1 MAQPE
6 TLPGPSTRLPDPRLV
21 EALAFDAPYVV
32 DKLVKDRIA
41 DTLAEAGQLFSEA
54 KRFIVL
60 CTVTADVA
68 CEMFSVRVDEAW
80 HQFILYTAEY
90 TDFCRRYFGRYV
102 SHRPNNAPAGG
113 RSREHPVTTGSMS
126 FADFRRRY
134 EEFFGEPLPDVW
146 YDIRSVTPARRVIAD
161 SAREWTL
168 TRRNGLV
175 DLRDGSGHVVLSV
188 DDLAAEAL
196 DFARRTGAFYV
207 RELPGGLTDDEKTV
221 LVEALMISGLV
232 RCAG

>member
-1 MAQPE
+1 VWLRTCPVAFGRTFSSSATASLTAEERQE
-6 TLPGPSTRLPDPRLV
+6 SV
-21 EALAFDAPYVV
+21 E
-32 DKLVKDRIA
+32 KLVKDQLA
-41 DTLAEAGQLFSEA
+41 DTSAEAEQLFTEA

-60 CTVTADVA
+60 CDVTTDVA

-90 TDFCRRYFGRYV
+90 ADFCRRYFGRYV
-102 SHRPNNAPAGG
+102 SHRPNNAPSG
-113 RSREHPVTTGSMS
+113 RRSCEHTVTTGSIS
-126 FADFRRRY
+126 FADFRGRY
-134 EEFFGEPLPDVW
+134 EALFGEPLPDIW
-146 YDIRSVTPARRVIAD
+146 YGIRCVTPSRRVIAD
-161 SAREWTL
+161 STHAWTL
-168 TRRNGLV
+168 ARRNGLV

-232 RCAG
+232 RSAV